1 MCCAGSLAS
10 CAESVASCM
19 TPRHSIAFLPGAGG
33 DAPDLDVFREG
44 PGDPNQVAAIDY
56 PGWRRYVIEGYSAD
70 ALIDDLAV
78 EIARRIPAGP
88 IRIIGVSIGGH
99 FGYAVGLRLQAQG
112 REIAGWCA
120 IDSMMIESSG
130 PSAGWRRRA
139 LEQALEQLR
148 ERRLSDLVRFM
159 RSKFW
164 RSLVR
169 AVGDRLPWMARR
181 YSASLP
187 SVSALDPIF
196 EQELSMRLLLRTVA
210 PWIAS
215 VDQSP
220 VALEAPAILLR
231 TGLAAGDDEAWRRRC
246 PNIEI
251 FEISGKHHNL
261 FDAGNVGTLHEVFI
275 GATRGWR
282 ESATA

>member
-1 MCCAGSLAS
+1 MNPGN
-10 CAESVASCM
+10 
-19 TPRHSIAFLPGAGG
+19 SIVFLPGAGG
-33 DAPDLDVFREG
+33 DPPDLGVFREG
-44 PGDPNQVAAIDY
+44 PGDANQVEAIDY
-56 PGWRRYVIEGYSAD
+56 PGWRRYVAEGYSAD

-99 FGYAVGLRLQAQG
+99 FGYAAGLRLQAQG
-112 REIAGWCA
+112 REIAGLCA

-139 LEQALEQLR
+139 LEQALEHLR
-148 ERRLSDLVRFM
+148 ERRVGDIVRFM

-169 AVGDRLPWMARR
+169 ALGDRLPWMARR
-181 YSASLP
+181 CSARLP
-187 SVSALDPIF
+187 LVSALDPIF

-215 VDQSP
+215 VDRNP
-220 VALEAPAILLR
+220 VALEGPAILLR

-246 PNIEI
+246 PNINI

-275 GATRGWR
+275 GATRSWR
-282 ESATA
+282 